1 MGNQQL
7 TCATKPAEGSIDD
20 CLTERQ
26 VHLVQET
33 WAVLRSDLAGNGV
46 VIFTRF
52 FKTNPDMKTL
62 FPKIVSINEENQ
74 LEYVIDQKMLQKH
87 ATTVLEGLGAAV
99 ESLDDP
105 YVLDNVLKALGQ
117 THARRQIKPIML
129 KRLWPS
135 LDYGLKEVLKEKYSK
150 ETAEAWRTVFDYICL
165 RMKEGHARSK

>member
-1 MGNQQL
+1 
-7 TCATKPAEGSIDD
+7 
-20 CLTERQ
+20 
-26 VHLVQET
+26 
-33 WAVLRSDLAGNGV
+33 
-46 VIFTRF
+46 
-52 FKTNPDMKTL
+52 MKTL

-129 KRLWPS
+129 KVR
-135 LDYGLKEVLKEKYSK
+135 
-150 ETAEAWRTVFDYICL
+150 
-165 RMKEGHARSK
+165 